1 MCTENVNIGSYLFRF
16 DKFTIPPNADS
27 CEDVVTRDHDRVDI
41 GIMEALDGRVRLLLH
56 QVLHHDQAKELG
68 FFFQVGSVKNKIS
81 KISTVVLSW
90 WCLTVLNYSVLYLIV
105 LHLTLV

>member
-1 MCTENVNIGSYLFRF
+1 
-16 DKFTIPPNADS
+16 
-27 CEDVVTRDHDRVDI
+27 
-41 GIMEALDGRVRLLLH
+41 MEALDGRVRLLLH

-105 LHLTLV
+105 LHLTLVQNVTYFPILIWQKWTKCWIKVVIICD